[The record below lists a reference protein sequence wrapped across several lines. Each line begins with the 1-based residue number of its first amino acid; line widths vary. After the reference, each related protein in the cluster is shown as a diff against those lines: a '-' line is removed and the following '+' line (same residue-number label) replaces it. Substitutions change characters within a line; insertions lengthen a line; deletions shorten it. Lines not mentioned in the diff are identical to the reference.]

1 MNEKTKFVAIGI
13 VAVLVIAGGGILI
26 FNSMGGGGNDDNT
39 ITVTDSL
46 GRSVKVPKNVKTVVC
61 QQAGTLRLVSYF
73 GQSAVDK
80 VVGID
85 KGDANKGIGTPEN
98 YKRAT
103 YRIAFPEIVSK
114 AYVGDLDNSEAVR
127 GTKADVV
134 FASEEDSSKVDNFQ
148 TACGIPVVALNI
160 MYEMNEKEMSKFEGV
175 VRLVGKVLG
184 MDSRANELMAGINGL
199 VKELKVE
206 RSKIGAS
213 ESKKAYIGG
222 LFYYM
227 KGGIYKTTG
236 NYSAFELTGIVNVM
250 PDKNGIP
257 YDTDMENLKSA
268 NPDVIFFDCMNYGG
282 YKTAY
287 AKDKPNLASVN
298 AVNQGKIYSTMFYKY
313 YGTNWENQ
321 LINAFY
327 LGSVVYPTHY
337 TFSEQ
342 KADQILKVF
351 YGDKLNYSQLVA
363 LQSPG
368 VKHLS
373 DW

>member
-1 MNEKTKFVAIGI
+1 MNEKSKFTVIGI

-26 FNSMGGGGNDDNT
+26 FNSMEGGDKDGT

-46 GRSVKVPKNVKTVVC
+46 GRTVDVPKNVKTVVC

-73 GQSAVDK
+73 GQSAMDK

-85 KGDANKGIGTPEN
+85 KGDANKGNGMPEN

-103 YRIAFPEIVSK
+103 YRLAFADLVNK
-114 AYVGDLDNSEAVR
+114 TYVGDLDNAEAVR
-127 GTKADVV
+127 GTNADVV
-134 FASEEDSSKVDNFQ
+134 FASSEEISKVDNFQ

-160 MYEMNEKEMSKFEGV
+160 MYEMNDKEMPKFEGV
-175 VRLVGKVLG
+175 VRLVGKVMG
-184 MDSRANELMAGINGL
+184 MDGRANELMTGIKGL
-199 VKELKVE
+199 VNELKTE
-206 RSKIGAS
+206 SAKIGAA
-213 ESKKAYIGG
+213 EKKSAYIGG

-236 NYSAFELTGIVNVM
+236 NYSAFDLTGVVNVM
-250 PDKNGIP
+250 PDVNGIP
-257 YDTDMENLKSA
+257 YDTDLENLKKTNA
-268 NPDVIFFDCMNYGG
+268 DYIFFDCMNYAA
-282 YKTAY
+282 YKQAF
-287 AKDKPNLASVN
+287 ANDKSNLSSMP
-298 AVNQGKIYSTMFYKY
+298 AVNQGKIYSTTFYKY

-327 LGSVVYPTHY
+327 IGSVVYPDHF

-351 YGDKLNYSQLVA
+351 YGEKLKYSKLVSE
-363 LQSPG
+363 QPPC